1 MKYIMRDAA
10 TARETMHVIW
20 QEVRRML
27 REGQAVK
34 VTLAPLKSTRTLEQ
48 NNILQSM
55 CSDVARQVEWH
66 GQHLS
71 HDDWRHMFVAA
82 YRKQQRIVPG
92 IDGGFVVLGA
102 SSRDLSIAECSEV
115 MELVWAFGAERDVKW
130 SPTSIGRAA
139 A

>member
-1 MKYIMRDAA
+1 MKYILRDESI
-10 TARETMHVIW
+10 ARDTIRTVWAEC
-20 QEVRRML
+20 RRML
-27 REGQAVK
+27 REGLAAK
-34 VTLAPLKSTRTLEQ
+34 VTVAPIKSTRTLEQ
-48 NNILQSM
+48 NRTLQSM
-55 CSDVARQVEWH
+55 CADVARQVEWH
-66 GQHLS
+66 GQRLS

>member
-1 MKYIMRDAA
+1 MKYILRDESI
-10 TARETMHVIW
+10 ARDTIRTVWAEC
-20 QEVRRML
+20 RRML
-27 REGQAVK
+27 REGLAAK
-34 VTLAPLKSTRTLEQ
+34 VTVAPIKSTRTLEQ

-55 CSDVARQVEWH
+55 CSDIARQVEWH

-115 MELVWAFGAERDVKW
+115 MELVWAFGAERDVQW
-130 SPTSIGRAA
+130 SPTSVGRAA
-139 A
+139 